1 MIRDFEPPRPLDP
14 EDKDHLQWRAAVSAG
29 LIPGLIL
36 LVVPGGSP
44 WSSVTLFSRVIMG
57 RIVPDVFQLSLGTS
71 IIEHLI
77 LSIIYGLIVSIVV
90 RRATQWRA
98 IMGGALCG
106 IVLYVINLLVVSLWI
121 PRLLGNEGLVLYTHI
136 FFGAL
141 AAGAYRGLLRRTPV
155 PSATA

>member
-1 MIRDFEPPRPLDP
+1 MIRDFEPPQLLDP
-14 EDKDHLQWRAAVSAG
+14 EQRDHLQWRAALGAG

-57 RIVPDVFQLSLGTS
+57 RIVPDPFQLSLGTS

-77 LSIIYGLIVSIVV
+77 LSIVYGLMVSIVV

-98 IMGGALCG
+98 ILGGAICG
-106 IVLYVINLLVVSLWI
+106 IALYLVNFLIVSLWI
-121 PRLLGNEGLVLYTHI
+121 PQLRGNEGMVLYTHI

-141 AAGAYRGLLRRTPV
+141 AAGAYRGLLRRTAV
-155 PSATA
+155 SSAAA